1 MKKYNFFNLVSV
13 FALVLC
19 LFISTPFISSAADQV
34 DYWEQLGMSY
44 EEYID
49 ELDED
54 GVHTFYPPTTYEA
67 SDPYV
72 IEENIKLGNGGVGF
86 ISHGDTA
93 VNRVL
98 PFGEALAIGN
108 NVRHIYLTLNNNNSP
123 LFEKGG
129 VFNLELYVY
138 STAVRMT
145 VIRTDGSSVI
155 NVIDSGNSEIHY
167 LPISI
172 NNDNADLKY
181 IEIDYYGPVPQSSG
195 GVIMSAGIMRYGY
208 ILNPVPEEN
217 HTKNIFELLTEWTG
231 NFFGNMIDSI
241 KSALPDVGSEE
252 TSELGNSLSEYESV
266 ESDVLDPAL
275 NSMESFDF
283 ESNSID
289 SLGTGFVAA
298 ITFISSFLQTLYDL
312 TPFSVV
318 FALIATL
325 GLASI
330 CTGLSR
336 LWFGKGR

>member
-1 MKKYNFFNLVSV
+1 MARKLLVFV
-13 FALVLC
+13 LALC
-19 LFISTPFISSAADQV
+19 LFLSFSIVSSASDQM

-54 GVHTFYPPTTYEA
+54 GVHAFYPPTTYEA
-67 SDPYV
+67 SDLYV
-72 IEENIKLGNGGVGF
+72 IEENIKLGSGGISFVCNG
-86 ISHGDTA
+86 DA
-93 VNRVL
+93 PVNRVI

-108 NVRHIYLTLNNNNSP
+108 NVRTIYLTLNNNTSP

-129 VFNLELYVY
+129 VFNAELYVY
-138 STAVRMT
+138 STAVKMN
-145 VIRTDGSSVI
+145 VYRTDGSSVT

-172 NNDNADLKY
+172 NNDNADLKK
-181 IEIDYYGPVPQSSG
+181 IEIIYTGPVPQSTG

-208 ILNPVPEEN
+208 ILNPVEEEN

-231 NFFGNMIDSI
+231 NFFNNMIDSI

-266 ESDVLDPAL
+266 ESEVLDPAL

-298 ITFISSFLQTLYDL
+298 ITFISSFLQTLFDL